1 MVRHASALLAA
12 ALATGCFAPGDGREP
27 DLEEIY
33 FPVGLAMSPAGSRL
47 YVANSDF
54 DLKFNAGSLQSYDVG
69 RLHDLLPVYC
79 ESDATCGGG
88 SRCDL
93 ASNWCVADSGPHAG
107 EPCGSRGERTLS
119 ERLLAPGR
127 CNPIDPV
134 DEGVLVDQVEIG
146 AFATDVILRRDP
158 GRRAARLFVPVRG
171 DATLHWVDIDDDSD
185 GRGGPPARDLECG
198 QDGAGGRCDD
208 RHRVGEDPDLEN
220 TRDLRMPPEPYAID
234 VDVQGEAIAVTHQA
248 DGAISLF
255 VNDWA
260 AGPRLEFVLSGQP
273 LGGVGIASLPEPKI
287 VDLDDVFYQPGFL
300 ATFRAEPQVRLYR
313 YFSDEIA
320 SPARPFLQLASS
332 VGIGTN
338 SVGTDSRGITIDP
351 SERLECEAGCEAT
364 HGHVPSAALRDCQRA
379 CAGLSLGVYVANR
392 APSSLLIGHTR
403 TNSSE
408 TSSDDLPRFIDA
420 VPLPLGPSR
429 VVVGDIL
436 DEAGLPARRVF
447 VVCFDSRAIYV
458 IHPFTREVETI
469 ITTGRGPHAL
479 AVETATPASIDASGA
494 VVKEGFTPRGLAY
507 VGHFTD
513 SYVGVIDLDRRHRR
527 TYGTIVASLGT
538 PQPPRASK

>member
-1 MVRHASALLAA
+1 MVRPSFAVFAIAVLTAS
-12 ALATGCFAPGDGREP
+12 CFAPGDGREP
-27 DLEEIY
+27 NLEQIY
-33 FPVGLAMSPAGSRL
+33 FPVGLAMSPGGTRL

-54 DLKFNAGSLQSYDVG
+54 DLQFNAGSLQAYDLR
-69 RLHDLLPVYC
+69 RLEELLPVYC
-79 ESDATCGGG
+79 ESHAECGG
-88 SRCDL
+88 SRACDPD
-93 ASNWCVADSGPHAG
+93 SNWCVAQEDFA
-107 EPCGSRGERTLS
+107 PCGARGERSVS
-119 ERLLAPGR
+119 ERLLSPGR

-134 DEGVLVDQVEIG
+134 AEGVLADQVEIG
-146 AFATDVILRRDP
+146 AFATDVVLRRHPDE
-158 GRRAARLFVPVRG
+158 RASRLFVPVRG
-171 DATLHWVDIDDDSD
+171 DATLHWIDVDDDSD
-185 GRGGPPARDLECG
+185 TGGSPPDRDLECG

-220 TRDLRMPPEPYAID
+220 TRDLRMPPEPFAVD
-234 VDVQGEAIAVTHQA
+234 VDARGEAVAVTHQA

-260 AGPRLEFVLSGQP
+260 LGPRLEFVLTGQP
-273 LGGVGIASLPEPKI
+273 FGGVGIAAVPEPKV

-300 ATFRAEPQVRLYR
+300 ATFRGEPQIRLYR

-320 SPARPFLQLASS
+320 SPARPFLQLANT

-338 SVGTDSRGITIDP
+338 SIGTDSRGITLDP
-351 SERLECEAGCEAT
+351 SERLACESACEDD
-364 HGHVPSAALRDCQRA
+364 HGRVPTEELRGCQRA
-379 CAGLSLGVYVANR
+379 CAGLPLAVYVANR
-392 APSSLLIGHTR
+392 APSSLLVGHTR

-408 TSSDDLPRFIDA
+408 TSSDDLPRFTDA

-429 VVVGDIL
+429 VVVGDVL
-436 DEAGLPARRVF
+436 DENGAPARRVF

-479 AVETATPASIDASGA
+479 AVETATPAVTDASGA
-494 VVKEGFTPRGLAY
+494 VVKQAYAPRGLAY

-527 TYGTIVASLGT
+527 TYGTIIASLGS